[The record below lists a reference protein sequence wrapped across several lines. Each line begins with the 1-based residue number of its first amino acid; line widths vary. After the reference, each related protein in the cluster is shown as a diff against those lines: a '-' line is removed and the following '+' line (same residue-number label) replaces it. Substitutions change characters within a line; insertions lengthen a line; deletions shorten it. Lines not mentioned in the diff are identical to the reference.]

1 MKFCIT
7 CETFLGG
14 VFKVFIYSCKIFSF
28 VLYNILFFQPVHFG
42 GKFGEESLES
52 AEISCEYILTGH
64 DRRKENRPKS
74 LCWRWPVVIAS
85 VKKTKRSERPGTS
98 DVQTK
103 HLWIA
108 AHQEEETQGRMGNK
122 PPPGGCVAPFQASP
136 LTRVSQRLHQTPG
149 LFPHTLDMGV
159 ISSLTVFRELLT
171 ALWVR
176 A

>member
-1 MKFCIT
+1 MF
-7 CETFLGG
+7 
-14 VFKVFIYSCKIFSF
+14 VYSCKIFSF

-52 AEISCEYILTGH
+52 AEISCEYILPGH

-74 LCWRWPVVIAS
+74 LCRRWPIVIAS
-85 VKKTKRSERPGTS
+85 VKKTKRSEQPGTS

-108 AHQEEETQGRMGNK
+108 AHREEETQGRMGNT
-122 PPPGGCVAPFQASP
+122 PPPGGCVALLQAFQ
-136 LTRVSQRLHQTPG
+136 LTRVSQWLHQTPG
-149 LFPHTLDMGV
+149 LIPHTLDMGV
-159 ISSLTVFRELLT
+159 ISSLTVFRELST